1 MAYTDKER
9 TNIIAQ
15 YKQGSS
21 AKDLSTKYGVCER
34 TIYRWA
40 KVYNE
45 LHPDKKRT
53 FTVKE
58 YERLFRRVEKLENI
72 ISVLKAVDCTV
83 HAPLKEKLHELE
95 LLYGQYDVY
104 TLVRLWMFLGAP
116 FITISSAIN
125 VATHGLRDAGRSTVF

>member
-58 YERLFRRVEKLENI
+58 YTKASRLEHHPPE
-72 ISVLKAVDCTV
+72 
-83 HAPLKEKLHELE
+83 H
-95 LLYGQYDVY
+95 Q
-104 TLVRLWMFLGAP
+104 RLRQ
-116 FITISSAIN
+116 SRN
-125 VATHGLRDAGRSTVF
+125 V